1 MRKKISFAGPSITQ
15 KEIDYV
21 IDGVKNGFY
30 ETFDQHRIKLEK
42 AVASYLG
49 RKYVLATHTG
59 TLALHLS
66 NASLGLK
73 KGDEVICTDFSWVA
87 TAYSILYT
95 GAQPVFVDI
104 DPDTWCID
112 PKKIEPAVNKRTK
125 AIMLVHSFG
134 IPAEMDEIMS
144 IAAEFNLKVVEDA
157 CPALGAEYK
166 GKKVGSF
173 GDFGCFSFHGAKI
186 AATGEGGMLTTDNDE
201 LFKKA
206 GLLAEMWR
214 TDRKAVFWSDLV
226 GYQYTMANLTAAL
239 GLAQVER
246 IEELVAIKRQIF
258 NWYEEGLKDIDGIRL
273 IREKEGTRANYCYP
287 SIFLENV
294 IATERDE
301 IIRVLKEYNIHAR
314 PAFPRMSTLPT
325 LKQRFPNL
333 VAKKVEKRGISLP
346 SAANID
352 KNDIDFVC
360 EILKKTISYTRQNR
374 RRPT

>member
-30 ETFDQHRIKLEK
+30 ETFDQHVKKLEQTI
-42 AVASYLG
+42 ANYLG
-49 RKYVLATHTG
+49 RKYAIATHTG

-66 NASLGLK
+66 NMSLGLK

-112 PKKIEPAVNKRTK
+112 PDKIRKAITKRTK

-144 IAAEFNLKVVEDA
+144 IAKEYDLMVIEDA

-173 GDFGCFSFHGAKI
+173 GNFGCFSFHGAKI
-186 AATGEGGMLTTDNDE
+186 AATGEGGMLTTDSDE
-201 LFKKA
+201 LFEKA
-206 GLLAEMWR
+206 KLFAAMGR
-214 TDRKAVFWSDLV
+214 TDRKAVFWSDVV
-226 GYQYTMANLTAAL
+226 GVQYTMANLIASLA
-239 GLAQVER
+239 LAQVER
-246 IEELVAIKRQIF
+246 IEELVAIKRQTF
-258 NWYEEGLKDIDGIRL
+258 QWYEERLQKIVGIKL
-273 IREKEGTRANYCYP
+273 IREKEGTKANYCYP
-287 SIFLENV
+287 SIFLEDKV
-294 IATERDE
+294 IIDRDE
-301 IIRVLKEYNIHAR
+301 ILKIFKENNIHAR
-314 PAFPRMSTLPT
+314 PAFPRMSLFPT
-325 LKQRFPNL
+325 LKHRHSNS
-333 VAKKVEKRGISLP
+333 VAAKVEKRGISLP
-346 SAANID
+346 SAANITEED
-352 KNDIDFVC
+352 VDFVC
-360 EILKKTISYTRQNR
+360 NKLIEIVK
-374 RRPT
+374 